1 MSPSSSP
8 TPHTQAS
15 GSLLLL
21 MAIACGLCAGCNYI
35 SQPLLHSIATGLHV
49 SEAQAAF
56 SVTVS
61 QLAYAA
67 GLLFL
72 VPLGDLVDRR
82 KLIVVL
88 MGLAAAGLLLCA
100 FTGEIGFFWL
110 GSAVAGVFSVA
121 AQVLVPLVTLMVL
134 PQQAGRAVGI
144 LMTGLLIGIQSA
156 RSIAGV
162 LSGTAGWQ
170 SVYILTAI
178 LMLLVAA
185 ALAKMLPTP
194 AALPPVNMAQTG
206 AHKASYSS
214 TMRSLVDLFI
224 RMPRLRSR
232 TLMGAFSFGSLA
244 VLFSTMALLLGKAPH
259 GLSDLQIGLLS
270 LVGVASALVAK
281 PIGQW
286 ADQGDEPKTSLGA
299 SLLVI
304 ATWPPM
310 WLAAQSTTMFGIGL
324 LLLGVAI
331 AGTHISNQSVIFKL
345 TSQARSRANAIYMT
359 GYFLGA
365 SAGSALGVLAWDAGG
380 WSTVCWLGLALGL
393 AALAANMYDRKLAR
407 AEESRQQAL

>member
-1 MSPSSSP
+1 
-8 TPHTQAS
+8 
-15 GSLLLL
+15 

-35 SQPLLHSIATGLHV
+35 NQPLLHSISVGLQV
-49 SEAQAAF
+49 TEAQAAY

-88 MGLAAAGLLLCA
+88 MALAAAGLLVCA
-100 FTGEIGFFWL
+100 FTGQIALFWL
-110 GSAVAGVFSVA
+110 GSAIAGVFSVA
-121 AQVLVPLVTLMVL
+121 AQVLVPLVTLMVA

-156 RSIAGV
+156 RSIAGI

-170 SVYILTAI
+170 SVYILTAV

-185 ALAKMLPTP
+185 ALAKTLPSK
-194 AALPPVNMAQTG
+194 AALSAPPLPKDAQG
-206 AHKASYSS
+206 NQASYIS
-214 TMRSLVDLFI
+214 TMRSLVDLL
-224 RMPRLRSR
+224 MSQPRLRSR

-259 GLSDLQIGLLS
+259 YFSDLQIGLLS
-270 LVGVASALVAK
+270 LVGVVSALVAK
-281 PIGQW
+281 PVGQW
-286 ADQGDEPKTSLGA
+286 ADKGFEPKMSLGTA
-299 SLLVI
+299 FLLV
-304 ATWPPM
+304 AVWPPM
-310 WLAAQSTTMFGIGL
+310 WLATHSVGVFAMGL
-324 LLLGVAI
+324 LLLGVGI
-331 AGTHISNQSVIFKL
+331 AAVHICNQSVIFKL
-345 TSQARSRANAIYMT
+345 ASQARSRANAIYMT

-365 SAGSALGVLAWDAGG
+365 SAGSALGIVAWDAGG
-380 WSTVCWLGLALGL
+380 WPAVCWLGLML
-393 AALAANMYDRKLAR
+393 AGCAMAACFYDRKLAK
-407 AEESRQQAL
+407 QARLAS